1 MNPTGNTIFI
11 TGGGSG
17 IGRGFAETLHGKGNK
32 VIISG
37 RRKSALEEV
46 GRANPGIEFVELDI
60 ENPKSIT
67 SVSNSL
73 AKQPPELNVLINN
86 AGIMKVDNVENGSQ
100 GERYDVRNYWNH
112 WQRWRQRS
120 A

>member
-1 MNPTGNTIFI
+1 VGRNNTDLWLSLCSSRLHPARNAVRPDKCASGNTIFI

-17 IGRGFAETLHGKGNK
+17 IGRGFAEALHGKGNQ

-60 ENPKSIT
+60 ENPKS
-67 SVSNSL
+67 
-73 AKQPPELNVLINN
+73 
-86 AGIMKVDNVENGSQ
+86 
-100 GERYDVRNYWNH
+100 RNK
-112 WQRWRQRS
+112 
-120 A
+120 

>member
-1 MNPTGNTIFI
+1 MNLTGSTIFI

-46 GRANPGIEFVELDI
+46 GGANPGD
-60 ENPKSIT
+60 
-67 SVSNSL
+67 
-73 AKQPPELNVLINN
+73 
-86 AGIMKVDNVENGSQ
+86 
-100 GERYDVRNYWNH
+100 
-112 WQRWRQRS
+112 
-120 A
+120 

>member
-1 MNPTGNTIFI
+1 MNLTGNTIFI

-37 RRKSALEEV
+37 RRKGALEEV
-46 GRANPGIEFVELDI
+46 GRANPGMEFVD
-60 ENPKSIT
+60 PT
-67 SVSNSL
+67 STI
-73 AKQPPELNVLINN
+73 PR
-86 AGIMKVDNVENGSQ
+86 AGTSSRPARHATAGVHRGNDQNLVDRCTRGS
-100 GERYDVRNYWNH
+100 
-112 WQRWRQRS
+112 

>member
-1 MNPTGNTIFI
+1 MNLTGNTIFI
-11 TGGGSG
+11 TRGGSG

-60 ENPKSIT
+60 DNPKRN
-67 SVSNSL
+67 SNPEQGFRIARRKVRCSQLLESL
-73 AKQPPELNVLINN
+73 ATL
-86 AGIMKVDNVENGSQ
+86 A
-100 GERYDVRNYWNH
+100 
-112 WQRWRQRS
+112 
-120 A
+120 AT